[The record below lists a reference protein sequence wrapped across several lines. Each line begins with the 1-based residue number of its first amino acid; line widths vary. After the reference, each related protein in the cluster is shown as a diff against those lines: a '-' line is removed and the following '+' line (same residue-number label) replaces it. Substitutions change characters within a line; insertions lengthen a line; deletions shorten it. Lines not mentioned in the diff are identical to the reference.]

1 MFTVEKNVPPPKS
14 RPRCVGLY
22 PWRTMKVGESFV
34 VRDRIAAAAARG
46 SFLRFQRQEKIPA
59 HWKCVQAVEPDGQ
72 IRMWVTV
79 ED

>member
-1 MFTVEKNVPPPKS
+1 MITIERNVPPPKS
-14 RPRCVGLY
+14 RPRCDGLY

-34 VRDRIAAAAARG
+34 VRDRVAAAAARG
-46 SFLRFQRQEKIPA
+46 SFLRFQRQGKIPA
-59 HWKCVQAVEPDGQ
+59 HWKCVQGVETNGQ